1 MLIKSNHVL
10 AAFPAPFYSAPA
22 LTEKA
27 GEEVHVNQRMKDGS
41 GIIVLSLSH
50 MINDWYMNVLQVLI
64 PFFAIAGIRTGRSAF
79 LVTAFTVSSSLL
91 QPFFGYLV
99 DRSGRRW
106 MPYAGTL
113 WMAGLLGVVGLEH
126 SYPLMFVTVLLSGLG
141 TAAFHPQASAMVASL
156 GGERRAFS
164 QAFFIAFGN
173 VGWALTP
180 LLVVPLIQRFGLSST
195 PAIVIP
201 GIVSAGLLW
210 LVGRNVTFVSRPR
223 DAGSGGFFPEGSA
236 PELVRIVT
244 VVAAR
249 SLVYFSLIAF
259 LPLYLAEKGIPVVS
273 SSRLLFL
280 MLFSGALGGLAGG
293 FISDRWNR
301 KGVISISL
309 ILSTVLFLLFLCL
322 HGVVSIVFLCL
333 AGAALLSSFS
343 VTVVL
348 AHNVLRKGAATASGI
363 ILGLGTGIGGLG
375 VGLLGQVV
383 EHFGASGVI
392 HCLVMLPLLAGL
404 FALTLK
410 EHNR

>member
-1 MLIKSNHVL
+1 MNQKIKDRSVIL
-10 AAFPAPFYSAPA
+10 
-22 LTEKA
+22 
-27 GEEVHVNQRMKDGS
+27 
-41 GIIVLSLSH
+41 VLSLSH
-50 MINDWYMNVLQVLI
+50 MINDWYMNIVQVLI

-106 MPYAGTL
+106 MTYTGTL
-113 WMAGLLGVVGLEH
+113 WMAFLLGLVGLEH
-126 SYPLMFVTVLLSGLG
+126 TYLLMFVTVMLAGLG

-156 GGERRAFS
+156 GGERRAFR
-164 QAFFIAFGN
+164 QALFIAFGN

-180 LLVVPLIQRFGLSST
+180 LLIVPLVQMFGLSST
-195 PAIVIP
+195 PVIVIP
-201 GIVSAGLLW
+201 GIASASLLW
-210 LVGRNVTFVSRPR
+210 LIGRNVRVSPR
-223 DAGSGGFFPEGSA
+223 VREEPRGRFFPEGSA

-259 LPLYLAEKGIPVVS
+259 LPLYLEGKGISVGN

-293 FISDRWNR
+293 FISDRWSR
-301 KGVISISL
+301 KGVISVSL
-309 ILSTVLFLLFLCL
+309 ILSTCLFLLFL
-322 HGVVSIVFLCL
+322 HSTGVLSMVFLGL

-348 AHNVLRKGAATASGI
+348 AHNVLRHGAATASGLM
-363 ILGLGTGIGGLG
+363 LGFGTGIGGLG
-375 VGLLGQVV
+375 VGILGQVV
-383 EHFGASGVI
+383 EHYGASGVI
-392 HCLVMLPLLAGL
+392 HCLVILPLFAGL
-404 FALTLK
+404 FALTLR
-410 EHNR
+410 ERVG